1 MQKNGSLG
9 VSLMVRDFM
18 TTFTYCCFVFFKL
31 AVKFQKKCSV
41 IKPGVE
47 AVTIVRKQMPLTAS

>member
-1 MQKNGSLG
+1 MPINGSLG
-9 VSLMVRDFM
+9 VSFMVEDFR
-18 TTFTYCCFVFFKL
+18 TTFTYSCFVCFKP

-41 IKPGVE
+41 IKPGEE